1 MARNLGQCA
10 AASIALALA
19 AVTCSAHADVK
30 PGDRI
35 TPENV
40 AAVKDLISP
49 GLEWCIRHGW
59 PLTVTETKRVE
70 WPKAYREAQSGRHR
84 SATVDNGEQR
94 PHLGTRRQPTRV
106 PRSS

>member
-59 PLTVTETKRVE
+59 PLTVTETKRVPD
-70 WPKAYREAQSGRHR
+70 WF
-84 SATVDNGEQR
+84 TVAAMVNAG
-94 PHLGTRRQPTRV
+94 H
-106 PRSS
+106 